1 MIIFAGAFDGE
12 EILSKKHVAE
22 MEAVGERWLRVRHK
36 RDRDLPRLYTVY
48 PLYFFYGS
56 GQQHFLLELSTEMRF

>member
-36 RDRDLPRLYTVY
+36 RDGDLPRHIIPTIL
-48 PLYFFYGS
+48 
-56 GQQHFLLELSTEMRF
+56 FLSAMW